1 MRSIR
6 IAVVLVAGMSLL
18 VACSDDGP
26 AKTGKVGK
34 IYKPKAGKKMDEGNV
49 VEAAYRY
56 DPTDKPDPFRSW
68 IRQERKLEDGATSPL
83 ERFDLSQLEITG
95 IIWSMKMPRA
105 LIKDPTGKGY
115 VVNEG
120 TPVGKNKGRIVLIED
135 NRVVV
140 KETYVDFQDRATS
153 KEVEMK
159 LYGKNG
165 G

>member
-1 MRSIR
+1 MRSTG
-6 IAVVLVAGMSLL
+6 IAVVLVAGMSIL
-18 VACSDDGP
+18 VACSDDE
-26 AKTGKVGK
+26 AKKSTARK
-34 IYKPKAGKKMDEGNV
+34 IFKPDIAKATDEGDMIEV
-49 VEAAYRY
+49 AYHY

-68 IRQERKLEDGATSPL
+68 IRQERAIDDGTSSPL

-95 IIWSMKMPRA
+95 IVWSMDTPRA
-105 LIKDPTGKGY
+105 LLKDPTGKGY
-115 VVNEG
+115 IVNEG
-120 TPVGKNKGRIVLIED
+120 TPVGKNKGRIVRIDD
-135 NRVVV
+135 NRIVV